1 MSDTPRM
8 KAAQMAALEHMT
20 GDVYRVGCDIER
32 ELNEAKELQR
42 PQTEGVRIKDSP
54 AFIYV
59 HKWNGMIRVESLD
72 TAKHI
77 DKSPEWKHVSTIN
90 PHAWLEMILRASI
103 KDRNKIIKHL
113 LT

>member
-1 MSDTPRM
+1 MTDT
-8 KAAQMAALEHMT
+8 
-20 GDVYRVGCDIER
+20 V
-32 ELNEAKELQR
+32 
-42 PQTEGVRIKDSP
+42 

-59 HKWNGMIRVESLD
+59 HAFNGTIRVESLD

-77 DKSPEWKHVSTIN
+77 DGNPEWKHVSTIN
-90 PHAWLEMILRASI
+90 AHVVLENILRASV

>member
-1 MSDTPRM
+1 MRD
-8 KAAQMAALEHMT
+8 
-20 GDVYRVGCDIER
+20 C
-32 ELNEAKELQR
+32 
-42 PQTEGVRIKDSP
+42 

-59 HKWNGMIRVESLD
+59 HAFNGMIRVESLD

-77 DKSPEWKHVSTIN
+77 DGNPEWKHVSTIN
-90 PHAWLEMILRASI
+90 AHVVLENILRASV